1 MYSIITRHLA
11 PSQNNYDHHQI
22 IYMKPKIIIMKALY
36 DQVEIT
42 MNSIA
47 LNKFNVNYG
56 DLTDEQVKVV
66 HKIYFAQ

>member
-1 MYSIITRHLA
+1 
-11 PSQNNYDHHQI
+11 
-22 IYMKPKIIIMKALY
+22 MKPKIIIMKALY

>member
-1 MYSIITRHLA
+1 
-11 PSQNNYDHHQI
+11 
-22 IYMKPKIIIMKALY
+22 MKALY
-36 DQVEIT
+36 DQVETT